1 MTSTKSWGIDNQ
13 ADDKCYVALYVSRKK
28 DNNNVDDFV
37 ERRKSFIFTEAKYF
51 KYADEFSHFVDDGV
65 PGETSRMYISVNA
78 RSMVSVRNQLLHFL
92 IDNPDFNLC
101 SIDSKLAAIAAK
113 KECAIE
119 KRWMIDFDSTDAG
132 LLDALMKEIKEKD
145 DTINFDVYNTPN
157 GYGLIASHGFN
168 TVDFSDKWGHIAT
181 IKKDDLRF
189 VQSGTKQ

>member
-13 ADDKCYVALYVSRKK
+13 SDDKCYVVLYVSRKK

-37 ERRKSFIFTEAKYF
+37 ERRKSFICTETKFYKYM
-51 KYADEFSHFVDDGV
+51 DEFTHFVDDGV
-65 PGETSRMYISVNA
+65 PGETSRMYVSVNA

-119 KRWMIDFDSTDAG
+119 KRWMIDFDSTDAC
-132 LLDALMKEIKEKD
+132 LLDVLMNEIKEKD
-145 DTINFDVYNTPN
+145 DTIKFEVYNTPN
-157 GYGLIASHGFN
+157 GFGLIASHGFN
-168 TVDFSDKWGHIAT
+168 TVDFSDKWGYIAT